1 MSSGTAIAQ
10 IIGTITYPIITRY
23 YTPDE
28 FGVFVTYSSIIAI
41 LSIISSLKYEF
52 AIPIAES
59 EEKAVNIVFLC
70 VGILIIYSSIIFLA
84 LLLYSNEIFSLL
96 GNEHLNQYWYLIPIG
111 VSFIGIYSLFMYW
124 SFRKKEYLAIS
135 KTTISQSFFGNI
147 SKIGFG
153 FLNMGAFGLIFG
165 DILGK
170 SAGITVL
177 SKSFINNKCFS
188 KANLSEIIEQS
199 KRYIKFPIYSAPSK
213 LLNTLGVQLP
223 VIFITLL
230 YGSSVA
236 GFFGLSHTIVSIPMS
251 LIGTSVGNVF
261 YGEAA
266 SIGRKNPKK
275 IKELSN
281 NLLKKLIA
289 IGIIPLI
296 TLILFGPIL
305 FKFVFGSNWYQAG
318 IYAQIIAFL
327 VFFRFMFTP
336 ITNIFSVFERQKE
349 ELYLDSFRLVLVLI
363 AFGISKYVNLDSFWA
378 IGLYSLAMCIVYF
391 VTYIY
396 AQKIL
401 NDEIK
406 KI

>member
-1 MSSGTAIAQ
+1 
-10 IIGTITYPIITRY
+10 
-23 YTPDE
+23 
-28 FGVFVTYSSIIAI
+28 
-41 LSIISSLKYEF
+41 
-52 AIPIAES
+52 
-59 EEKAVNIVFLC
+59 
-70 VGILIIYSSIIFLA
+70 
-84 LLLYSNEIFSLL
+84 
-96 GNEHLNQYWYLIPIG
+96 
-111 VSFIGIYSLFMYW
+111 
-124 SFRKKEYLAIS
+124 
-135 KTTISQSFFGNI
+135 
-147 SKIGFG
+147 
-153 FLNMGAFGLIFG
+153 
-165 DILGK
+165 
-170 SAGITVL
+170 
-177 SKSFINNKCFS
+177 
-188 KANLSEIIEQS
+188 
-199 KRYIKFPIYSAPSK
+199 
-213 LLNTLGVQLP
+213 
-223 VIFITLL
+223 
-230 YGSSVA
+230 
-236 GFFGLSHTIVSIPMS
+236 MS